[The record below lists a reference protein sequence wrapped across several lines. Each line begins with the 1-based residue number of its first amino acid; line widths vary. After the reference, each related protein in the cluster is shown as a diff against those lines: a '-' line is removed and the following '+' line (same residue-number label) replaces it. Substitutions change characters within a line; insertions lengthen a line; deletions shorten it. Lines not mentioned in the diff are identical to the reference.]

1 MTGNPAEFT
10 AAIVANS
17 SIVAL
22 MNNDVIRPLN
32 DLVEKHGQGLQKS
45 QLVTIDGNIMG
56 IAFMANAQHLTYRSD
71 VLKELRI
78 SLCRLLMKKC

>member
-1 MTGNPAEFT
+1 M
-10 AAIVANS
+10 
-17 SIVAL
+17 
-22 MNNDVIRPLN
+22 N

-71 VLKELRI
+71 ILRQI
-78 SLCRLLMKKC
+78 RNCAMPTTYEEMLAAGKKIAN

>member
-1 MTGNPAEFT
+1 M
-10 AAIVANS
+10 
-17 SIVAL
+17 
-22 MNNDVIRPLN
+22 IRPLN

-71 VLKELRI
+71 ILEELGIAVPTTYEEMLAAAGAIAYRVV
-78 SLCRLLMKKC
+78 